1 MRYQF
6 SKEIYLKEALI
17 KTAYGFTDK
26 AYLHIDT
33 DDKYYY
39 VTIDPKNN
47 DISISEK
54 EFHNNLLAEMVRINV
69 SQRTRNVRELI
80 LARAFSSTVIEENA
94 VEPPPEIELDINDV
108 LTDWFEKYDNDKA

>member
-17 KTAYGFTDK
+17 KTAYG
-26 AYLHIDT
+26 
-33 DDKYYY
+33 
-39 VTIDPKNN
+39 
-47 DISISEK
+47 
-54 EFHNNLLAEMVRINV
+54 VRINV

-108 LTDWFEKYDNDKA
+108 LTDWFEKYDSDKA